1 MFVVNPAVEE
11 PYRIAAIDP
20 GTNTL
25 GISFIDVDLKHRTIT
40 VVDSTT
46 YRADSRVKEESLIY
60 ETRGDRAARLHFHYH
75 NFGALLRQFQPHAV
89 IAESPFMGRF
99 PAAFEALCECRE
111 MLRRAVAD
119 YNPTIPLELVDP
131 PTAKKAVGALV
142 QKGSKENVR
151 DSVLALKDLR
161 WALPYP
167 IELLDEHCYDSI
179 ACGYFLGKLVLAGYV
194 HVL

>member
-1 MFVVNPAVEE
+1 MFRVNPVNDL
-11 PYRIAAIDP
+11 PYRICAIDP

-25 GISFIDVDLKHRTIT
+25 GISFLDVGLLQKTIT
-40 VVDSTT
+40 VIDSTT
-46 YRADSRVKEESLIY
+46 YRADARVREDTIVY
-60 ETRGDRAARLHFHYH
+60 ETRGDRAARLHFHH
-75 NFGALLRQFQPHAV
+75 ANFSALLRQFQPHAV

-99 PAAFEALCECRE
+99 PAAFEALCECRD
-111 MLRRAVAD
+111 MLRSAVWS
-119 YNPTIPLELVDP
+119 YNPRIPLELIDP

-151 DSVLALKDLR
+151 DSVLALPDLS

-179 ACGYFLGKLVLAGYV
+179 ACGYSLGKMVLAGYV
-194 HVL
+194 YT